1 MRDAHQN
8 VPMVAL
14 PGPPAGGLF
23 NDLFSSNSRTP
34 QQAQSQNT
42 LTPSDTAPVPPASI
56 GQQPARS
63 TNGTGGGSLDGWLIN
78 NLFGKR
84 G

>member
-14 PGPPAGGLF
+14 PGPASGGLF
-23 NDLFSSNSRTP
+23 SDLFGGSRSQP
-34 QQAQSQNT
+34 QAQSQNT
-42 LTPSDTAPVPPASI
+42 LTPNDMAPVPPASV
-56 GQQPARS
+56 GQPARS
-63 TNGTGGGSLDGWLIN
+63 TNGGGSLDGWLIN
-78 NLFGKR
+78 NLFGRR